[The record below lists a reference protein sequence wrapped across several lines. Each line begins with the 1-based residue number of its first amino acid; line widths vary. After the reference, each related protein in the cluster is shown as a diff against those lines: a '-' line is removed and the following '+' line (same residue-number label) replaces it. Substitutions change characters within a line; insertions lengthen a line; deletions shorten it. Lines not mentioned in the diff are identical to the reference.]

1 MRFAIIYRPGNNPAP
16 PEQIPDLVQAA
27 GDWMERHGDRF
38 EAIEFFVGG
47 GGFGIIDTDEPDVA
61 QRLIAEN
68 PFTPFAE
75 IEIRPL
81 IDPAAALGILQEA
94 YSNR

>member
-16 PEQIPDLVQAA
+16 PEQIPALVQAA

-47 GGFGIIDTDEPDVA
+47 GGFGIIDTDEPEVA
-61 QRLIAEN
+61 CA
-68 PFTPFAE
+68 
-75 IEIRPL
+75 
-81 IDPAAALGILQEA
+81 
-94 YSNR
+94 